1 MNCEIPLGPSQ
12 YTQLTESMKLCL
24 TSQKRIAY
32 ISVFFCI
39 VDSIVG
45 GSIFEQTAI
54 ATLVYKRISHVWNK
68 Y

>member
-24 TSQKRIAY
+24 TSQKWIAY
-32 ISVFFCI
+32 ISVFFRI

-54 ATLVYKRISHVWNK
+54 ATLAYKRISHV
-68 Y
+68 